1 MKTILY
7 SVVLSAFVLFSSSA
21 NSQGLPVFLSFNELS
36 KDTQRQV
43 TCLAENIY
51 FEARSENLIGK
62 AAVAFVTLNRVV
74 SGNFP
79 NTICGV
85 VYQKIRGVCQFS
97 WYCDSNITKKKLTIY
112 RSSLYNDIRSLAME
126 IILYYHLLDDITK
139 GATYFHNTKV
149 NPGWKLQK
157 TNQIGNHVFYRSKRD
172 KVEKRKHLLRV

>member
-1 MKTILY
+1 MKTILF
-7 SVVLSAFVLFSSSA
+7 SVVLSTFVLLTSAA
-21 NSQGLPVFLSFNELS
+21 NSQGLPVFLSFHELS

-51 FEARSENLIGK
+51 FEARSEGLIGK

-85 VYQKIRGVCQFS
+85 VYQKVNGVCQFS
-97 WYCDSNITKKKLTIY
+97 WHCDPNISRNKLTIINTP
-112 RSSLYNDIRSLAME
+112 LYNDIRLLAIE
-126 IILYYHLLDDITK
+126 IIVYYHLLDDITK
-139 GATYFHNTKV
+139 GATYFHNNKV

-157 TNQIGNHVFYRSKRD
+157 TNEIGNHVFYRSKRD